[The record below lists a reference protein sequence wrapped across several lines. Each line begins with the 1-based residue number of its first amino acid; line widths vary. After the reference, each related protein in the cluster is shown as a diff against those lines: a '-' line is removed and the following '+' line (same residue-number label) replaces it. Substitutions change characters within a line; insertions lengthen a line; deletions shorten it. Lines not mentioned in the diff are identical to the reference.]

1 MRMQMPFP
9 ISFIDSMKE
18 STPKPIFSIMGLSIQ
33 ISSEKSPASVFRQL
47 KKSISMSSPF
57 SEKKKSIKTE
67 EDLCKKIRR
76 YNSDSSLPSE
86 KRMKSYKSTSSLKSE
101 SSLCRRLSAALEEI
115 ESFEKDFVAK
125 LKISETTDEN
135 NN

>member
-1 MRMQMPFP
+1 
-9 ISFIDSMKE
+9 
-18 STPKPIFSIMGLSIQ
+18 
-33 ISSEKSPASVFRQL
+33 
-47 KKSISMSSPF
+47 MSSPF

-76 YNSDSSLPSE
+76 YNSDSSLQSG
-86 KRMKSYKSTSSLKSE
+86 KMSRHNSTSSLKSE
-101 SSLCRRLSAALEEI
+101 SISTRRLSAALEEI

-125 LKISETTDEN
+125 HKIGETTDEN

>member
-1 MRMQMPFP
+1 
-9 ISFIDSMKE
+9 
-18 STPKPIFSIMGLSIQ
+18 
-33 ISSEKSPASVFRQL
+33 
-47 KKSISMSSPF
+47 MSSPF

-67 EDLCKKIRR
+67 EDLSKKIRR
-76 YNSDSSLPSE
+76 YNSDSSLPSG
-86 KRMKSYKSTSSLKSE
+86 KMRSYNFNSSLKSE
-101 SSLCRRLSAALEEI
+101 SNSSRRLSAALEEI